1 MKAIKY
7 FTDRIENN
15 RKAHSVIKKESG
27 YEKI

>member
-7 FTDRIENN
+7 FTDRIEN